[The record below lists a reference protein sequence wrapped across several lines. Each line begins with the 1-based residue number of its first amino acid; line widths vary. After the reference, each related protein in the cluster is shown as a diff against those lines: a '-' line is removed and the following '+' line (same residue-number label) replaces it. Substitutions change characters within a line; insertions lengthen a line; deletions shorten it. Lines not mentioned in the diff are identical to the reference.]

1 MPIPSTTLPD
11 GPSWLSVRKQVHLL
25 ILALLFNSTFA
36 LSQDLLPVEVSVTG
50 LDDPLRSNVLASLSL
65 KQEHDSPLLTETA
78 VQRLLTKAEKEI
90 RSALQPYGYYSPVV
104 SKSLTRRANIWRAT
118 FDIARGEPVR
128 ISELKLRLAGA
139 GMNDP
144 ALAETASRFPLHP
157 GDILEHRLYEEGK
170 KRLTSAALTAGYRDV
185 AFTSR
190 TVEVNPEKNSA
201 TILLVLDTGPQYYF
215 GKTSFAADFLNH
227 NFLQRLL
234 PYKEGEPFSPKVLV
248 ELRQSLLGSDY
259 FSNIEV
265 ITGEPSPTS
274 REVPVLVSLSPRN
287 PNKYSFG
294 IGYGT
299 DTGARGSA
307 EWTSRLFNRYGHQ
320 VSVQLQP
327 SERKNLFGGV
337 YTIPIRD
344 PRKDRLALL
353 TKWENEY
360 FENTETE
367 QRTVSLS
374 FDHIRENGEY
384 SLYLAYL
391 DQDYD
396 TGVDTGHATL
406 VTPGIK
412 TTWRL
417 ADNRLKTKRGVRLTL
432 NLTGADQNVFSDT
445 TFLQGS
451 VSSKAIFAFL
461 DGWRLIGRCQLGGTM
476 VDNIY
481 DLPPLLRFYAGG
493 DQSVRGYAYKSI
505 GPQDSQGN
513 VLGGRYLAAY
523 SVEVERTIVE
533 NWSAALFFDSGDA
546 FNSLPE
552 VAMQHGG
559 GVGIRWELPFGQ
571 VRLDIAKALNGEEGA
586 WRIHFTVGAD
596 L

>member
-1 MPIPSTTLPD
+1 MSDPSATSPD
-11 GPSWLSVRKQVHLL
+11 GPRRLSLLKQVHLL
-25 ILALLFNSTFA
+25 VLVLLFNATFA
-36 LSQDLLPVEVSVTG
+36 VSQDLNGVAVSLTG
-50 LDDPLRSNVLASLSL
+50 LADPLRSNVLTSLSL
-65 KQEHDSPLLTETA
+65 KQELDNPLLTDTA
-78 VQRLLTKAEKEI
+78 VQRLFSKAEPEI
-90 RSALQPYGYYSPVV
+90 RSALQPFGYYSPVV
-104 SKSLTRRANIWRAT
+104 SKSLTLEDNIWRAT
-118 FDIARGEPVR
+118 FDIAPGEPVR
-128 ISELKLRLAGA
+128 ITELTLRLAGA
-139 GMNDP
+139 GRDDP
-144 ALAETASRFPLHP
+144 ALTETASRFPLHV
-157 GDILEHRLYEEGK
+157 GDILDHRLYEEGK
-170 KRLTSAALTAGYRDV
+170 KRLTSIALTAGYRDV

-190 TVEVNPEKNSA
+190 TVQVNPEKYSA
-201 TILLVLDTGPQYYF
+201 AVLLVLDTGPQYFF
-215 GKTSFAADFLNH
+215 GTTTFAADFLQH

-248 ELRQSLLGSDY
+248 QLRQSLLGSDY
-259 FSNIEV
+259 FSNVEV
-265 ITGEPSPTS
+265 KTGEPSPMS
-274 REVPVLVSLSPRN
+274 RKVPVLVSLSPRN

-320 VSVQLQP
+320 VSVQIQP
-327 SERKNLFGGV
+327 SERKNLLGGV

-344 PRKDRLALL
+344 PRKDRLVLL
-353 TKWENEY
+353 AKYENEY

-374 FDHIRENGEY
+374 FDHIREHGEY

-391 DQDYD
+391 DEDYD
-396 TGVDTGHATL
+396 TGLDTGHATL
-406 VTPGIK
+406 LTPGIK

-417 ADNRLKTKRGVRLTL
+417 ADDRLKAQRGVRFTL

-451 VSSKAIFAFL
+451 VSSKAIIAFL
-461 DGWRLIGRCQLGGTM
+461 DGWRAIGRCQLGGTM
-476 VDNIY
+476 VDSIY

-505 GPQDSQGN
+505 GPQDSLGN
-513 VLGGRYLAAY
+513 VLGGRYLATY
-523 SVEVERTIVE
+523 SVEVERALVE
-533 NWSAALFFDSGDA
+533 GWSAALFFDSGDA

-552 VAMQHGG
+552 VAMRHGG

-571 VRLDIAKALNGEEGA
+571 VRLDIAKALNGDGD

>member
-1 MPIPSTTLPD
+1 VKHAYLFI
-11 GPSWLSVRKQVHLL
+11 L
-25 ILALLFNSTFA
+25 ILLCCASFA
-36 LSQDLLPVEVSVTG
+36 FSQDLKGVEVAVTG
-50 LDDPLRSNVLASLSL
+50 LADPLLGNVLASLSL
-65 KQEHDSPLLTETA
+65 KQELDNPILTDTA
-78 VQRLLTKAEKEI
+78 VQRLFSKAEQEI

-104 SKSLTRRANIWRAT
+104 SKSLTREDDIWRAR
-118 FDIARGEPVR
+118 FDIDPGEPVR
-128 ISELKLRLAGA
+128 ITELTLRLAGA
-139 GMNDP
+139 GRDDR
-144 ALAETASRFPLHP
+144 ALTESVSRFPLHA
-157 GDILEHRLYEEGK
+157 GDILDHRLYEEGK
-170 KRLTSAALTAGYRDV
+170 KRLTSTALTAGYRDV
-185 AFTSR
+185 AFTGR
-190 TVEVNPEKNSA
+190 TVEVNPAQYSA
-201 TILLVLDTGPQYYF
+201 AVLLVLDTGPQYYF
-215 GKTSFAADFLNH
+215 GETSFAADFINH
-227 NFLQRLL
+227 DFLQRLL

-248 ELRQSLLGSDY
+248 ELRQALLGSEY
-259 FSNIEV
+259 FSNVEV
-265 ITGEPSPTS
+265 TTGDPSPES
-274 REVPVLVSLSPRN
+274 RKVPVLVSLSPRK

-299 DTGARGSA
+299 DTGTRGSV

-353 TKWENEY
+353 AKYENEY

-374 FDHIRENGEY
+374 YDHVLKNGEY

-391 DQDYD
+391 DEDYD
-396 TGVDTGHATL
+396 TGLDTGHATL
-406 VTPGIK
+406 LTPGIK

-417 ADNRLKTKRGVRLTL
+417 ADNRLKAQRGVLFTL
-432 NLTGADQNVFSDT
+432 NLTGADRNVFSDT

-451 VSSKAIFAFL
+451 VSAKAIFAFL
-461 DGWRLIGRCQLGGTM
+461 DGWRVIGRCQLGGTM

-505 GPQDSQGN
+505 GPQDALGN
-513 VLGGRYLAAY
+513 VLGGRYLATY
-523 SVEVERTIVE
+523 SVEVERTLVE
-533 NWSAALFFDSGDA
+533 SWSAALFFDSGDA
-546 FNSLPE
+546 FNSLPD

-571 VRLDIAKALNGEEGA
+571 VRLDLAKALNGDGD